1 MPIQLSRKFRRSTA
15 RCRPG
20 GGCNRKQSVLE
31 SDMQFEDSVADMSQ
45 CAKRL
50 TMSDSNAPLP
60 LPSVPSYFV
69 WSICSVCYFLPLGIV
84 ALFFSFACKR
94 DLSAGHRGSAIT
106 KSKIAFYCNVISLIG
121 ALVLLITL
129 ALLLTYEGGH
139 RGGHN
144 LTRAFSFVKLL
155 SRGVEAYTLD
165 VTQPPTT
172 EQGLRALM
180 ALPPDLPPEK
190 WGGPYLREGVS
201 LLDPW
206 GNEYRYACPGR
217 DGRPFDIWSIGL
229 DGIDGTDDDIG
240 HWMNFMTVGKRYR
253 RYR

>member
-1 MPIQLSRKFRRSTA
+1 
-15 RCRPG
+15 
-20 GGCNRKQSVLE
+20 
-31 SDMQFEDSVADMSQ
+31 
-45 CAKRL
+45 
-50 TMSDSNAPLP
+50 MSDSNASLP

-129 ALLLTYEGGH
+129 ALLSIYGGKCIIFKWH
-139 RGGHN
+139 V
-144 LTRAFSFVKLL
+144 AFKDVKLL
-155 SRGVEAYTLD
+155 SNRVEAYTLD

-172 EQGLRALM
+172 EQGLWAM
-180 ALPPDLPPEK
+180 IALPPDIPPEK

-206 GNEYRYACPGR
+206 GNEYRYVCPGR